1 MDLVIWSPSVS
12 HNIIQ
17 MIFQTIDFWSNQW
30 KFSIYNDDR
39 WWPILIFSEFHY
51 QNFVIFF
58 WFFVSFLLFQMEQQ
72 QKPIANQPIFESKKK
87 TSKLICLFFAIFDN
101 LWPNVFFPMFIV
113 SSSSML
119 LFRDW
124 HFEWSEINMK
134 KMVVV
139 ASLLLMFFLL
149 RMISPLSKQKEKRKI
164 TLEIVFLEWYFWS
177 GFEKIIIFVSLS
189 LDFDF
194 SE

>member
-1 MDLVIWSPSVS
+1 MANSYFFRIPLPKFCY
-12 HNIIQ
+12 
-17 MIFQTIDFWSNQW
+17 IF
-30 KFSIYNDDR
+30 
-39 WWPILIFSEFHY
+39 LIFRL
-51 QNFVIFF
+51 FF
-58 WFFVSFLLFQMEQQ
+58 IVSNGTTTTAKTNC
-72 QKPIANQPIFESKKK
+72 KPTDFRIQKK

-101 LWPNVFFPMFIV
+101 LWPNVFFQCLSCHHHQCYCFVIDIPNDPKSI
-113 SSSSML
+113 
-119 LFRDW
+119 W
-124 HFEWSEINMK
+124 K